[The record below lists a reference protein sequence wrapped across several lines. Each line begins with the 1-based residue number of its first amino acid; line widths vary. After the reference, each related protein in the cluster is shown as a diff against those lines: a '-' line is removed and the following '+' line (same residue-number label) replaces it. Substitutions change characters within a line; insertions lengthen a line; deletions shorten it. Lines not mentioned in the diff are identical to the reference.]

1 MCIHVYRYTGTQVHS
16 TYIHVVYSSTPP
28 VLLYFADHVWRCVCV
43 VFALCLRCVWVVF
56 ALCLHLQRNIERPKY
71 GLVVSKKRNKSNVAG
86 HHSRTVQLCNIFQ
99 QHIQSTRQ
107 LFGRRIFPWTQTI
120 AATTACAATACIATV
135 VTLVTIAAN
144 VFQFCP

>member
-1 MCIHVYRYTGTQVHS
+1 MCIHVYRYTGTQ
-16 TYIHVVYSSTPP
+16 YIHTCSIQQHTTSTT
-28 VLLYFADHVWRCVCV
+28 VFCRSCV
-43 VFALCLRCVWVVF
+43 ALCLRCVWVVF